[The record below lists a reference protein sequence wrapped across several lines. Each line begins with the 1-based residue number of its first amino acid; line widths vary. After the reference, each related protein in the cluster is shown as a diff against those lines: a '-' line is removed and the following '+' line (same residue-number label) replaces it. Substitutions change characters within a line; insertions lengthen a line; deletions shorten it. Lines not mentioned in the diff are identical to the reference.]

1 MQHPCCLG
9 WACCENAA
17 GDGAGLLPTFG
28 CGRRVCTRL
37 ADRRMRARGCVCEPR
52 GWLGLAHQWAL
63 IHRAWELGR
72 LRASESEDVG
82 LFLRAHAGE
91 SSPVG
96 SGPSHSD
103 SAAHRWAS
111 VGGFSA
117 SVIGLASQC
126 AALAALSSA
135 RVTGRSTS
143 ARGWGVCMFGVP
155 LFEHRECNLCG
166 VEKL

>member
-1 MQHPCCLG
+1 VQHPCCLG

-17 GDGAGLLPTFG
+17 GDGAGLFPHLAAIVECAHVLQIAG
-28 CGRRVCTRL
+28 C
-37 ADRRMRARGCVCEPR
+37 APEDVCEPR

-63 IHRAWELGR
+63 IHRAWELGH

-96 SGPSHSD
+96 SGPSHSG

-111 VGGFSA
+111 VGSFSA

-143 ARGWGVCMFGVP
+143 ARGWGCACLVSFC
-155 LFEHRECNLCG
+155 LSTESATWAA
-166 VEKL
+166 